1 MRIGGSPVLR
11 GIAMVLA
18 VSLLFSGTGCITSC
32 ARREDQDVSLKG
44 TGREFARGAAIVA
57 FCWLELPSEIEAR
70 IRDYG
75 PGDPFG
81 ILPTVLGITFGTV
94 SGSFRAV
101 ERAVGGMVEI
111 GLSPFTPYGPL
122 MEPAFPPYLP
132 AAKKP
137 CAEESC
143 GSCSSETEEEADR
156 DKSEGDDT

>member
-1 MRIGGSPVLR
+1 
-11 GIAMVLA
+11 MVLA
-18 VSLLFSGTGCITSC
+18 VSLLFSGTGCITSH

-44 TGREFARGAAIVA
+44 TGREFARGAANVA

-70 IRDYG
+70 IRDDS
-75 PGDPFG
+75 PGDPFS
-81 ILPTVLGITFGTV
+81 IVRNVFDVTFGVVCGTI
-94 SGSFRAV
+94 RTV
-101 ERAVGGMVEI
+101 ERAVGGVVEI
-111 GLSPFTPYGPL
+111 GLSPFPPYEPL
-122 MEPAFPPYLP
+122 MDPAYPPYLK